1 MMSIICDIRFSS
13 LEFKS
18 FNSSFISFSKYVFP
32 VEVISF
38 IRTSAEIFNIFTNFM
53 NVLRLGFFYH
63 FRFELYTKAILQ
75 PYLQI
80 LLKLNLL
87 FSFFFKSFTYIIHYC
102 YYFPHLYF
110 FVFNDALY

>member
-38 IRTSAEIFNIFTNFM
+38 IRISAEIFNTLTNFM
-53 NVLRLGFFYH
+53 NVLRLGFF
-63 FRFELYTKAILQ
+63 LPLSI
-75 PYLQI
+75 
-80 LLKLNLL
+80 
-87 FSFFFKSFTYIIHYC
+87 
-102 YYFPHLYF
+102 
-110 FVFNDALY
+110 